1 MVAEK
6 TIAER
11 LGMLGIHCDDVPA
24 DRLTSATTALACF
37 PMYMVAN
44 VHAWTKETQWE
55 LPLLD
60 IPGWEAI
67 REAFAIG
74 RQEKSL
80 HLAAE
85 HRHALGAMLGK
96 ARPADRIIY
105 EYALDTLA
113 MFLAQAAPDVAE
125 GIRTAVARTII
136 AVARASGEGLFGT
149 GEKINRHEFELIKS
163 IAERLDLA
171 ASPEAKKLLD
181 EIDE

>member
-1 MVAEK
+1 MAET

-11 LGMLGIHCDDVPA
+11 LGMLGIPCDDVPT

-44 VHAWTKETQWE
+44 IHAWTKESQWT

-74 RQEKSL
+74 REEKAL
-80 HLAAE
+80 HLAPE
-85 HRHALGAMLGK
+85 HRHALGTMLGK

-113 MFLAQAAPDVAE
+113 MFLSQAAPDVAE
-125 GIRTAVARTII
+125 GIRTAVAKTVI

-149 GEKINRHEFELIKS
+149 GEKINRHEFELIQQ

-171 ASPEAKKLLD
+171 AVPEARKLLD
-181 EIDE
+181 KIDE

>member
-1 MVAEK
+1 MSSQQ

-44 VHAWTKETQWE
+44 VHGWTKETQWE

-74 RQEKSL
+74 RQEKVL
-80 HLAAE
+80 HLAPE

-113 MFLAQAAPDVAE
+113 MYLAQAAADVAA
-125 GIRTAVARTII
+125 GVRAAVARTII

-149 GEKINRHEFELIKS
+149 GEKINRHEFELIQQ

-171 ASPEAKKLLD
+171 SAPEAKTLLD
-181 EIDE
+181 GLND

>member
-1 MVAEK
+1 MSSESSLV
-6 TIAER
+6 ER
-11 LGMLGIHCDDVPA
+11 LRMLGISCIDVPT
-24 DRLTSATTALACF
+24 DKLSSATTALACF

-74 RQEKSL
+74 RQEKVL
-80 HLAAE
+80 HLAPE
-85 HRHALGAMLGK
+85 HRHALGTMLGK

-113 MFLAQAAPDVAE
+113 MFLDQAAADVAE
-125 GIRTAVARTII
+125 GIRTAVARTVI

-149 GEKINRHEFELIKS
+149 GEKINRHEFELIGH
-163 IAERLDLA
+163 IAERLNLA
-171 ASPEAKKLLD
+171 ASEEAKKLLD
-181 EIDE
+181 EIKD